1 MSPCWQKHW
10 AAIVMKVNTNSWH
23 QIKLP
28 EFVWCSSVTLWH
40 IWCEFRAFCSK
51 LISRA
56 HDASSL
62 HICPSTF
69 VSNRRASADS
79 SNGDTD
85 CFTFTCSKLSVL
97 TLVIPSAPALNW
109 QSLVSCTP
117 ALLCPCWTW
126 WLMRADYGRRV
137 AHPFLTCGSN
147 HLLFAHAE
155 EQQAHSWVSSWS
167 AWLKGHSQLGWAETD
182 TCRMALPL
190 HSPAVPG
197 EAGTSP

>member
-40 IWCEFRAFCSK
+40 IWCEFRAFCCK

-97 TLVIPSAPALNW
+97 TLVIPSAPAFNW

-117 ALLCPCWTW
+117 ALLCPRWTW

-167 AWLKGHSQLGWAETD
+167 AWLKGPSQLGWAETD

-197 EAGTSP
+197 EAGISP